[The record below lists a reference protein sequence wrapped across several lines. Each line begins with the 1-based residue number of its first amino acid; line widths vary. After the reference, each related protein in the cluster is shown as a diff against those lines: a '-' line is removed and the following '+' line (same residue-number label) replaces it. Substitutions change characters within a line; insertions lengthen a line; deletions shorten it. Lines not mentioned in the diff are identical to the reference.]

1 MSFKHIFK
9 GFNPGEEINM
19 SQLKPKLFSVMKHY
33 TKEQFGKDVVSGVI
47 VAIIALPLSIALAIA
62 SGASPEQGLYTA
74 IVAGFFISFLG
85 GSRVQIGGP
94 TGAFMVIV
102 FGIIAEYGYDGL
114 VIATIMAGVFM
125 ILLGLFRLGSFIKFI
140 PYPITTGFTS
150 GIALVIFSSQVKDF
164 FGLNI
169 ADVPSEFI
177 PKWGSYFANFST
189 INWGATLIGIIS
201 VLIIVFFPKITKKI
215 PGALI
220 AIIVSSLLVY
230 FFGMNVETIGS
241 KFGELSN
248 QFPPFQFPAITFEKI
263 KGLVAPAIVIA
274 LLGSIES
281 LLSAVVSDGMI
292 GSKHRSNMELVAQGT
307 ANIMSVL
314 FHGIPATG
322 AIARTVAN
330 IKNGGRTPI
339 AGIVHSITLLL
350 ILLLFMPLAK
360 MIPLASLAAIL
371 FVVAYNMSEWREF
384 KNMFNSPLSD
394 IFVLL
399 VTFFLTVVVDLVVAI
414 EVGMVLAAF
423 LFMKRM
429 SEISSVKFKSLD
441 SSEDEMNFDF
451 NQETKKFEA
460 DKSII
465 IYEINGP
472 FFFGAADKFL
482 DVINTIGERNK
493 YIIIGMKHVSVI
505 DATALHAFKRML
517 NTCHK
522 HHIDVFVTGIKKE
535 PYSTLQKAGLIE
547 KIGEAHFLK
556 SIEEAKT
563 HIEKL
568 LHPQTVEM
576 PQEVA
581 SV

>member
-1 MSFKHIFK
+1 
-9 GFNPGEEINM
+9 M
-19 SQLKPKLFSVMKHY
+19 SQLKPKLFSVMKNY
-33 TKEQFGKDVVSGVI
+33 TKEQFIKDLISGVI

-62 SGASPEQGLYTA
+62 SGVSPEQGLYTA
-74 IVAGFFISFLG
+74 IIGGFFISFLG

-102 FGIIAEYGYDGL
+102 FGIVAQYGYEGL
-114 VIATIMAGVFM
+114 VIATIMAGIFM
-125 ILLGLFRLGSFIKFI
+125 ILLGLFKLGSFIKYI

-150 GIALVIFSSQVKDF
+150 GIAIVIFSSQIKDF

-169 ADVPSEFI
+169 AEVPSEFI
-177 PKWGSYFANFST
+177 AKWGSYLTNFSS
-189 INWGATLIGIIS
+189 INWGATLIGLLS
-201 VLIIVFFPKITKKI
+201 VLIIVFFPKISKKI
-215 PGALI
+215 PGALV
-220 AIIVSSLLVY
+220 ALLVSSLLVY
-230 FFGMNVETIGS
+230 FLHLDVETIGS

-248 QFPPFQFPAITFEKI
+248 KFPTFNLPDVTLDKI
-263 KGLVAPAIVIA
+263 KALIPSAIVIA

-281 LLSAVVSDGMI
+281 LLSAVVADGMI

-307 ANIMSVL
+307 ANIFSVL

-360 MIPLASLAAIL
+360 MIPLSSLAAIL

-384 KNMFNSPLSD
+384 KNLLNSPISD

-399 VTFFLTVVVDLVVAI
+399 VTFSLTVLVDLVVAI
-414 EVGMVLAAF
+414 EVGMVLAVF

-429 SEISSVKFKSLD
+429 SEISSVKSKSLD
-441 SSEDEMNFDF
+441 FSEDELNFDF
-451 NQETKKFEA
+451 SKVSEKYKA
-460 DKSII
+460 DKNII

-482 DVINTIGERNK
+482 DLINGIGEKNK

-517 NTCHK
+517 TTCEK
-522 HHIDVFVTGIKKE
+522 HHIEVYITGLKKE
-535 PYSTLQKAGLIE
+535 PYTTLTNAGLVDR
-547 KIGEAHFLK
+547 IGEDHFLK

-563 HIEKL
+563 YLKQSEVL
-568 LHPQTVEM
+568 QTETI
-576 PQEVA
+576 
-581 SV
+581 